1 MIHFRDAARKKDSPE
16 LPSPVDNL
24 NITATDGL
32 SKEAALNFWDKV
44 FSEHNDKVDINEV
57 DEDTP
62 LAEIFGRFED
72 EFAFDFEINEDIQT
86 VLDKFENGSWERLS
100 DYERKTLVGE
110 LADLIGKKLGL
121 DEIPEIAFFEAPE
134 NCCGAFNQVTNT
146 VEINSGSFTQPK
158 ELINTIAHEIR
169 HAYQYQRALKQETYK
184 DMLYKCN
191 FENYISP
198 IELADGKYLFFTDYQ
213 DQLIEAEARAFA
225 NIFNE
230 EVS

>member
-1 MIHFRDAARKKDSPE
+1 MIHFKDAAGKKDTPE
-16 LPSPVDNL
+16 LPSPVESRN
-24 NITATDGL
+24 TTTTDGL
-32 SKEAALNFWDKV
+32 SKEVALDFWDKV
-44 FSEHNDKVDINEV
+44 FSEHNDKVNINEI
-57 DEDTP
+57 DEEP
-62 LAEIFGRFED
+62 LFSDIFGRFED
-72 EFAFDFEINEDIQT
+72 EFAFDFEIDEDIQT

-100 DYERKTLVGE
+100 DDERKTLVGE

-121 DEIPEIAFFEAPE
+121 DEIQEIAFFEAPE
-134 NCCGAFNQVTNT
+134 NYCGAFNQVTNT
-146 VEINSGSFTQPK
+146 VEINSANFSQQK

-169 HAYQYQRALKQETYK
+169 HAYQYRRALKQETYE

-198 IELADGKYLFFTDYQ
+198 IELDGGKYLFFTDYQ

-230 EVS
+230 GVS